1 MTNPTATPV
10 PTTSPPPPATRW
22 WGLVVIALAQLVVV
36 LDTTIVT
43 IALPTTQQDL
53 GMSDA
58 SRQWV
63 VTAYTLAFGGL
74 LLLGGRIAD
83 LVGRKKTLLVGVAG
97 FAAASA
103 LGGAAMNPGMLIGS
117 RALQGLF
124 AALLAP
130 STMSLL
136 VTMFTDHRE
145 RAKAFGIFSAVLISG
160 GAAGLI
166 LGGVFTQYLDWRW
179 CLYVNVPIA
188 VAAGVGAALVLPNV
202 PGQSGARIDI
212 AGAITGGGGMAALVF
227 GFGQAAASGWTSGL
241 VLGTLAAAVVLLAL
255 FIVLQSKVR
264 HPLLPLKV
272 VSARNRVGA
281 FLSVALNFI
290 GTFGMFLF
298 VTYQLQTVMHYSPIQ
313 AGCAFLPLMVMSAVT
328 ATQIVARLLPKVPPR
343 ALISPGLLIA
353 AGGMFLLTFLTP
365 DSSYLAHILPA
376 EILVGL
382 GSGAVMSPSLNTAT
396 REVAPSDTGVIS
408 AFVSTSQ
415 QIGAS
420 IGTALLN
427 TIAAGTTASYLAA
440 HATAGQIEGN
450 VYGYRTACGW
460 AAGILVVAA
469 VLAAVLINTRPQ
481 PQRH

>member
-1 MTNPTATPV
+1 MTMTAV
-10 PTTSPPPPATRW
+10 RPPKSASRW
-22 WGLVVIALAQLVVV
+22 WSLGVIALAQLMVV

-43 IALPTTQQDL
+43 IALPTTQQAL
-53 GMSDA
+53 GMLDA

-83 LVGRKKTLLVGVAG
+83 LAGRKRTLLAGVAG
-97 FAAASA
+97 FAVASA
-103 LGGAAMNPGMLIGS
+103 LGGAAANAGMLIGA

-124 AALLAP
+124 AAVLAP

-136 VTMFTDHRE
+136 VTMFADQRE
-145 RAKAFGIFSAVLISG
+145 RARAFGIFSAVLISG

-188 VAAGVGAALVLPNV
+188 ITAGIGAVLVLPGI
-202 PGQSGARIDI
+202 PGRPSGRIDI
-212 AGAITGGGGMAALVF
+212 AGAVTGGGGMAALVF
-227 GFGQAAASGWTSGL
+227 GFGQAAGHGWTSGL
-241 VLGTLAAAVVLLAL
+241 VLGTLAAAVVLLTL
-255 FIVLQSKVR
+255 FVVLQHKVR
-264 HPLLPLKV
+264 QPLLPLKV
-272 VSARNRVGA
+272 VCTRNRVGA

-290 GTFGMFLF
+290 GTFGVFLF
-298 VTYQLQTVMHYSPIQ
+298 VTYQLQTVMHYSPVQ
-313 AGCAFLPLMVMSAVT
+313 AGCAFLPLMVMSAIT
-328 ATQIVARLLPKVPPR
+328 ATQIVARLLPKVRPR
-343 ALISPGLLIA
+343 TLIAPGLLIA
-353 AGGMFLLTFLTP
+353 AVGMFLLTFLST
-365 DSSYLAHILPA
+365 DSSYVAHILPA
-376 EILVGL
+376 EVLVGL

-396 REVAPSDTGVIS
+396 RGVVPSDTGVIS

-427 TIAAGTTASYLAA
+427 TIAASTTASYLAV
-440 HATAGQIEGN
+440 HVTAGQVEGN
-450 VYGYRTACGW
+450 VYGYRVASAW

-469 VLAAVLINTRPQ
+469 VLAAVLINTRT
-481 PQRH
+481 QRVG